1 MGNRGPRWLGCR
13 EVGDHGG
20 GGPDVEHG
28 RYRVKDSFR
37 AQRIEVRKWD
47 YSGRSDG
54 LGGFGWLQRSSSQL
68 RFHNPTI
75 SPATTPS
82 SLLLNSPIK
91 YGYFNAL
98 LNELYT
104 LVGWSSSSVLYHL
117 NSSLKSHLKG
127 VTRFLMNF
135 RRRDSSSRMNWQRP
149 VQYSFMK

>member
-1 MGNRGPRWLGCR
+1 MGDMETMWDRGPRWLGWR

-20 GGPDVEHG
+20 GGPEVEHG
-28 RYRVKDSFR
+28 RYRVKDSFS

-47 YSGRSDG
+47 YNGRSDG

-75 SPATTPS
+75 SSATTPS

-104 LVGWSSSSVLYHL
+104 LVG
-117 NSSLKSHLKG
+117 
-127 VTRFLMNF
+127 
-135 RRRDSSSRMNWQRP
+135 
-149 VQYSFMK
+149 